1 MPGKIILC
9 LICGKKDR
17 QARCKYTQICTIER
31 EEKVRK
37 AYQTRYN
44 KELSGTLL
52 NQLVHAICYKS
63 LVVGIEPV
71 SVANKIGRPKRK
83 KKYSC
88 LDSNPARILMDI
100 TNHPTTITTKSNF
113 FSTEDRNKSFYVG
126 ENNEKY
132 TSEFTVE
139 CSSNAAPTLSS
150 LIGIHDQISSSSI
163 SFVQSEQDIISRN
176 STEASLITSGITEAT
191 STYEVFEPIINNCND
206 VFADRQE
213 EDITT
218 STDIESIEKY
228 TIDSTQT
235 ALTYEVFEP
244 IVNNWNNVFA
254 DRQEE
259 EDITTSTDVEAI
271 DKYTIDSTQTALT
284 NETIFQDDTRAASP
298 DDDDLSF
305 EMVINGQCTNEVVI
319 RNESIKR
326 KRDKLKRTR
335 KRIFTH
341 SFKHRRR
348 SIITQKPLP
357 LYPDQDTPNDFYS
370 NSFEELW
377 WLCHQDLCCNRTYNS
392 SIQQVKIK
400 SNKFGLT
407 PSSIQNN
414 SFHVTSI
421 QSQSIYESSEDERVF
436 QSPYACSTPKLN
448 GMKNNLTSLNFKT
461 PSLTVSLT
469 PRRTPH
475 FRKYFRTTKT
485 ASQPDLN

>member
-1 MPGKIILC
+1 MNFNFQLKSFDFQQIETIDKSSTYAKEIKNCLLLFVIPYCSSTSLPGKIILC

-305 EMVINGQCTNEVVI
+305 EMVINDQCTNEVVI

-335 KRIFTH
+335 K
-341 SFKHRRR
+341 
-348 SIITQKPLP
+348 
-357 LYPDQDTPNDFYS
+357 
-370 NSFEELW
+370 
-377 WLCHQDLCCNRTYNS
+377 RTYNS

>member
-1 MPGKIILC
+1 
-9 LICGKKDR
+9 
-17 QARCKYTQICTIER
+17 
-31 EEKVRK
+31 
-37 AYQTRYN
+37 
-44 KELSGTLL
+44 
-52 NQLVHAICYKS
+52 
-63 LVVGIEPV
+63 
-71 SVANKIGRPKRK
+71 
-83 KKYSC
+83 
-88 LDSNPARILMDI
+88 
-100 TNHPTTITTKSNF
+100 
-113 FSTEDRNKSFYVG
+113 
-126 ENNEKY
+126 KY

-284 NETIFQDDTRAASP
+284 NETIFQDDIRAASP

-335 KRIFTH
+335 K
-341 SFKHRRR
+341 
-348 SIITQKPLP
+348 
-357 LYPDQDTPNDFYS
+357 
-370 NSFEELW
+370 
-377 WLCHQDLCCNRTYNS
+377 RTYNS

>member
-1 MPGKIILC
+1 MYAKEIKNCLLLFVIPYCSSTSLPGKIILC

-176 STEASLITSGITEAT
+176 STEASLITNGITEAT
-191 STYEVFEPIINNCND
+191 STYEVFEPIINNYND

-305 EMVINGQCTNEVVI
+305 EMVINDQCTNEVVI

-335 KRIFTH
+335 K
-341 SFKHRRR
+341 
-348 SIITQKPLP
+348 
-357 LYPDQDTPNDFYS
+357 
-370 NSFEELW
+370 
-377 WLCHQDLCCNRTYNS
+377 RTYNS